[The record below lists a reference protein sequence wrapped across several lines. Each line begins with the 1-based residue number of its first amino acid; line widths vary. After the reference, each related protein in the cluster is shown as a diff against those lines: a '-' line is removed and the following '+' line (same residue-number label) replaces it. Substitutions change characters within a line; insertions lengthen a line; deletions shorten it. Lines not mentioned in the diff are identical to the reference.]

1 VTIVG
6 IGFFQM
12 KISDT
17 LTIFI
22 IAIMLTAQ
30 LLFWPSMIYYVT
42 PMLILDVTPMLILDY
57 FVKKRQVSFD
67 K

>member
-12 KISDT
+12 KISDS

-30 LLFWPSMIYYVT
+30 LPFLPSMTYYVT
-42 PMLILDVTPMLILDY
+42 PMVILDY
-57 FVKKRQVSFD
+57 FVKKRKVSLD

>member
-1 VTIVG
+1 MTIVG

-30 LLFWPSMIYYVT
+30 LPFWASMIYYVS
-42 PMLILDVTPMLILDY
+42 PMLILDY
-57 FVKKRQVSFD
+57 FLKKRQVSFD